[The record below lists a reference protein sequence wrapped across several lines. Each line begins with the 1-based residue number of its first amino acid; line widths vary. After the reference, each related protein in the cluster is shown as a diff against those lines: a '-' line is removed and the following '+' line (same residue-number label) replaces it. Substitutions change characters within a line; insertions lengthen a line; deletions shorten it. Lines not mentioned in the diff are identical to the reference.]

1 MLACTDLQKSKAS
14 AYGVDFLHITDETV
28 TLIPTVLN
36 PLEMGY
42 IRLMDV
48 VAKRIAV
55 IKVGVN
61 KGTGSCGIEVRAE
74 LTIMMI
80 TDFKER

>member
-1 MLACTDLQKSKAS
+1 
-14 AYGVDFLHITDETV
+14 
-28 TLIPTVLN
+28 
-36 PLEMGY
+36 MGY